1 MKSYVIYD
9 TTTGYVIKTITG
21 TERTVQL
28 NTKEGQAYIEG
39 RVSEPNKM
47 VVDGEIVDRPKSE
60 DELRREAIGQVL
72 TRRSAALVSSDWT
85 QIGDVPLNNK
95 EAWATYRQALRDIPE
110 QEGYPFNVV
119 WPTEPSQN

>member
-9 TTTGYVIKTITG
+9 TTTGYVIKTITC
-21 TERTVQL
+21 TERMVQL

-47 VVDGEIVDRPKSE
+47 VVDGEIIDRPKSE

-72 TRRSAALVSSDWT
+72 TRRSVALVSSDWT

>member
-21 TERTVQL
+21 TERTIEL
-28 NTKEGQAYIEG
+28 NTKKGQAYIEG

-72 TRRSAALVSSDWT
+72 TRRSVALVSSDWT

-95 EAWATYRQALRDIPE
+95 EAWATYRQALRDIPK

-119 WPTEPSQN
+119 WPTEPS